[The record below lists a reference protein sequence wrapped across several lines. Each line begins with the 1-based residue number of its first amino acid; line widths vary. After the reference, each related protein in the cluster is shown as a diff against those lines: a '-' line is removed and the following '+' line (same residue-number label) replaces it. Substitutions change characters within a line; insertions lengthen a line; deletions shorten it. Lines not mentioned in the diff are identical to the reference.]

1 VSSALAS
8 GPGDGSNPQLAQLPI
23 VNRRRRPGHQIHGL
37 RGFRKCDDLTNR
49 RLTTH
54 ERHDAIEAERNAAMR
69 WRAVLEGVQE
79 EAESRPGVL
88 VRDPEQPEDVP
99 LHVGP
104 MNPDAAAG
112 DFGAV
117 QRQVVGAR
125 AHTIGRRLEERYILG
140 PGRGERMV
148 HRIPALLV
156 RVVLEQRETRDPEK
170 LEVVRLE
177 QTRCLGDLQAQATQ
191 HVCHL
196 RSGASHEEQEVAACT
211 WVRVGELGKI
221 IRTLKQAGCARAV
234 MAGGIK
240 KVRLFSGFRPD
251 LRGAAFLARMR
262 TLHDDKLLTGIAGE
276 LAGEGIEIVESTRY
290 LPDLLPQ
297 PGVLTRRA
305 PRRREQ
311 DDIRFGFE
319 VAKAVGAFE
328 IGQTVVVKDGLVV
341 AVEAVEGTDAAIRRG
356 GELARG
362 GAVVVKVS
370 KPGQDLRFD
379 VPAVGMTTIEV
390 MREVGACVLALE
402 AGRTIMIDRE
412 ELVRAADAAGIA
424 IVAVE

>member
-1 VSSALAS
+1 VGEERL
-8 GPGDGSNPQLAQLPI
+8 
-23 VNRRRRPGHQIHGL
+23 GL
-37 RGFRKCDDLTNR
+37 IAGN
-49 RLTTH
+49 
-54 ERHDAIEAERNAAMR
+54 
-69 WRAVLEGVQE
+69 GVF
-79 EAESRPGVL
+79 PVL
-88 VRDPEQPEDVP
+88 VAR
-99 LHVGP
+99 
-104 MNPDAAAG
+104 
-112 DFGAV
+112 
-117 QRQVVGAR
+117 GAR
-125 AHTIGRRLEERYILG
+125 AAG
-140 PGRGERMV
+140 V
-148 HRIPALLV
+148 
-156 RVVLEQRETRDPEK
+156 
-170 LEVVRLE
+170 EVVACAHAGE
-177 QTRCLGDLQAQATQ
+177 TDP
-191 HVCHL
+191 
-196 RSGASHEEQEVAACT
+196 SIEQEVAACT

-305 PRRREQ
+305 PRRREM

-356 GELARG
+356 GDLARR
-362 GAVVVKVS
+362 GAVVVKVA

-379 VPAVGMTTIEV
+379 VPAIGPETIRLMSAV
-390 MREVGACVLALE
+390 HATALAIE
-402 AGRTIMIDRE
+402 AGRTLLLERE
-412 ELVRAADAAGIA
+412 RVLAAADAAGIT
-424 IVAVE
+424 IVAVEPDAARAPRGAP